1 MKKLILMPL
10 LLAVLTT
17 SCQNKNNNNVN
28 PDDKGNNNSGS
39 VSGTVTSGTWR
50 VSYFYDN
57 DKEETSDYNGY
68 SFSFNSDKTM
78 SATRNSVTTTGTWN
92 ETTDDGLPRLVINL
106 NTTDDKLI
114 ELNDDWV
121 IDSKTSSEIKLK
133 DDNPSRNEQLHFTK
147 Q

>member
-17 SCQNKNNNNVN
+17 SCQNKNNVN

-68 SFSFNSDKTM
+68 SFSFNSDKTLT
-78 SATRNSVTTTGTWN
+78 ATRSSVITTGTWN

-106 NTTDDKLI
+106 NTSDDKLI

-121 IDSKTSSEIKLK
+121 IDSKTSNEIKLK
-133 DDNPSRNEQLHFTK
+133 DDNASSNEQLHFTK